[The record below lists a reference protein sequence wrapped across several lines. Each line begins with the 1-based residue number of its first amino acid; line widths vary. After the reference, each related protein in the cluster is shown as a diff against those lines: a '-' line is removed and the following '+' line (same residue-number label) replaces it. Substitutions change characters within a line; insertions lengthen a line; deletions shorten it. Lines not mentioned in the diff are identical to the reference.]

1 MTPKQAYDL
10 LEIDEQT
17 PMDGVKQ
24 SFRRAAKLYHPDTAS
39 GLGDTDKFHMVATAY
54 EIIIKERREPGSNIT
69 RKPQNDAS
77 QKSDFTFPY
86 FIRFLRRKRKEK
98 QARKNGEESAGRR
111 FTASSLL
118 TYKELLIRFDR
129 APSDWVKIEAAH
141 AIYSHFNEKF
151 ESFAVPNRISS
162 KTPEKVLVELIDILG
177 RIGSP
182 TALEAIAQHLSNR
195 NRKICCS
202 AFIALDRAGEPGHK
216 VIDKKLGTKSAISYF
231 IDGFFRRSDLERCAL
246 KQRIV
251 SRQKMRR
258 LIAVMRETGLP
269 LRELL
274 DGIGVKIQQTAP
286 RL

>member
-258 LIAVMRETGLP
+258 LIAVT
-269 LRELL
+269 
-274 DGIGVKIQQTAP
+274 VSF
-286 RL
+286 